1 MEIPMKYA
9 LYALAAGTM
18 LAALPAAA
26 QSNYEPYRYPGTEA
40 NVNANGQLYAGENGF
55 RNRIAQLDARLQA
68 GLRSGQITT
77 SEARPIRQ
85 QIRYLSQLEQRYAV
99 GGLSQQERQD
109 LQRRWRYTHQALRAA
124 DPNNSGYSQWD
135 REDPY
140 GANYRDANN
149 DGYDDG
155 AYNNGGRNNDGSYNN
170 GGYNNDGYN
179 NGGYNNGGY
188 SDGRY
193 GGTSRYR
200 QVNEVC
206 RSRGTLGG
214 ILGAV
219 FGTDNCLRV
228 GERVTA
234 ASSLSA
240 LPNQLRGEFRDSDY
254 YTYRYVDG
262 RVVEIDN
269 RNSVVVRIYVVA

>member
-1 MEIPMKYA
+1 MKHA

-18 LAALPAAA
+18 LAAALPAAA
-26 QSNYEPYRYPGTEA
+26 QSTYDPYRYPGADA
-40 NVNANGQLYAGENGF
+40 NAQIYAGENGF
-55 RNRIAQLDARLQA
+55 RNRIAQLDARLQT
-68 GLRSGQITT
+68 GVRSGQITT
-77 SEARPIRQ
+77 REARPIRQ
-85 QIRYLSQLEQRYAV
+85 QIRYLAQLEQRYAAN
-99 GGLSQQERQD
+99 GLTQQERQD
-109 LQRRWRYTHQALRAA
+109 LQRRWRYTRQALRAA
-124 DPNNSGYSQWD
+124 DPNNGGYAEWD

-140 GANYRDANN
+140 GPNYRDANN

-179 NGGYNNGGY
+179 NGGYN
-188 SDGRY
+188 DGRNN
-193 GGTSRYR
+193 GSSRYR

-228 GERVTA
+228 GERVTT

-240 LPNQLRGEFRDSDY
+240 LPNQLRDEFRDSDY

-262 RVVEIDN
+262 NVVEIDN
-269 RNSVVVRIYVVA
+269 RNSVVARIYVVA

>member
-1 MEIPMKYA
+1 MKHVF
-9 LYALAAGTM
+9 YALAAGTM

-26 QSNYEPYRYPGTEA
+26 QNTSDPYRYPGTEA
-40 NVNANGQLYAGENGF
+40 NADVDARAYGGENGF
-55 RNRIAQLDARLQA
+55 SNRIDQLEARLEA
-68 GLRSGQITT
+68 GLRSGQIST

-85 QIRYLSQLEQRYAV
+85 QILYLTQLDRR
-99 GGLSQQERQD
+99 LQQQRQD
-109 LQRRWRYTHQALRAA
+109 LQRRWRYTREALRAA
-124 DPNNSGYSQWD
+124 DPSNSGYTQWD

-140 GANYRDANN
+140 GPNYRDANN
-149 DGYDDG
+149 DGYDDN

-179 NGGYNNGGY
+179 
-188 SDGRY
+188 DGRY
-193 GGTSRYR
+193 NGTGRYQ

-206 RSRGTLGG
+206 RSRTTLGG

-219 FGTDNCLRV
+219 FGNDNCLRV
-228 GERVTA
+228 GERVTT

-240 LPNQLRGEFRDSDY
+240 LPTQLRGEFRDSNT

-262 RVVEIDN
+262 NVIEIDT
-269 RNSVVVRIYVVA
+269 RTSVVARIYQVA

>member
-1 MEIPMKYA
+1 MKHA

-26 QSNYEPYRYPGTEA
+26 QSTYDPYRYPGTEA
-40 NVNANGQLYAGENGF
+40 NANAQIYAGENGF

-68 GLRSGQITT
+68 GVRSGQIST

-85 QIRYLSQLEQRYAV
+85 QIRYLIQLEQRYAAN
-99 GGLSQQERQD
+99 GLTQQERQD
-109 LQRRWRYTHQALRAA
+109 LQRRWRYTRQALRAA
-124 DPNNSGYSQWD
+124 DPNNGGYAQWD

-140 GANYRDANN
+140 GPNYRDANN
-149 DGYDDG
+149 DGYDD
-155 AYNNGGRNNDGSYNN
+155 AYNNGGRNNDGGYNN

-179 NGGYNNGGY
+179 NGSYNNGGY
-188 SDGRY
+188 NDDRNN
-193 GGTSRYR
+193 GTGRYR

-214 ILGAV
+214 ILSAV

-228 GERVTA
+228 GERVTT

-262 RVVEIDN
+262 NVVEIDT
-269 RNSVVVRIYVVA
+269 RTSVVARIYVVT